1 MDARMSDIER
11 STVGAIV
18 MRSGGFCLR
27 GVMSLAAI
35 FGRRPADSI
44 SIMAVAVATGAV
56 VVNALFLQVAPHPA
70 PILAVK
76 PRPVATG
83 DVTSSL
89 PLAPPVMRR
98 EEVAASKA
106 AASKADAPVPARTRA
121 QIVSDIQR
129 ELSRRG
135 FFDEPVDG
143 VYGPKTDAAIRDFEQ
158 AADIKGNS
166 QPDEALLRLISR
178 STTHAAPTQAPVVV
192 TAPVRAPTP
201 APAKPMT
208 HTRTVTAAAPAA
220 TPAPTR
226 TTAAPTPL
234 PAPTRATPPTPA
246 PIRAATPDSDAI
258 PRPPAPI
265 RTGSISAPSKRIIS
279 VQRALADFGYG
290 QVAPTGVMGAETKS
304 AIERFERERKLPVTG
319 QVSDRLVRELAAVT
333 GRPLE

>member
-1 MDARMSDIER
+1 MSEIER

-18 MRSGGFCLR
+18 MRGGAAWLR
-27 GVMSLAAI
+27 GVMTLAAI
-35 FGRRPADSI
+35 FVRRPADSLGI
-44 SIMAVAVATGAV
+44 LAVAVAIGV
-56 VVNALFLQVAPHPA
+56 VLVNALFLQVAPHPA

-76 PRPVATG
+76 PRPVAT

-89 PLAPPVMRR
+89 PPAPTVRR
-98 EEVAASKA
+98 EDVAASKA
-106 AASKADAPVPARTRA
+106 DVSTATRPRA

-158 AADIKGNS
+158 AAGIKGNA
-166 QPDEALLRLISR
+166 QPDEALLRLIMR
-178 STTHAAPTQAPVVV
+178 SKTHAAPIQGPAAAPAPRAATPTPARTVPTPTR
-192 TAPVRAPTP
+192 TATAPTP
-201 APAKPMT
+201 A
-208 HTRTVTAAAPAA
+208 AA
-220 TPAPTR
+220 PAPTR
-226 TTAAPTPL
+226 TAAATPTPP
-234 PAPTRATPPTPA
+234 PAPTRAATPALTPA
-246 PIRAATPDSDAI
+246 PARVAMPDSEAV

-265 RTGSISAPSKRIIS
+265 RTGSISAAPSKRIIS

-290 QVAPTGVMGAETKS
+290 QVAPTGVIGAETKS